1 MAAWGWGDGSTV
13 KNAAVLIEDSGSIPR
28 THTEVHNY
36 L

>member
-1 MAAWGWGDGSTV
+1 MAAWGWRDGSAV

-28 THTEVHNY
+28 TQVHNY